1 MAKSDKNAVKAE
13 KMEKAEKAE
22 KKGLPFTRQ
31 NYLLMGAG
39 LLAIIVGYISL
50 GSGSITLA
58 PILLVLGYCVLF
70 PLGIIWG
77 GRKNKTG
84 GEEK

>member
-1 MAKSDKNAVKAE
+1 MAKGDKKEE
-13 KMEKAEKAE
+13 KT
-22 KKGLPFTRQ
+22 GLPFGPA
-31 NYLLMGAG
+31 NYLIMAAALVV
-39 LLAIIVGYISL
+39 IILGYISL

-77 GRKNKTG
+77 GRREKVEEA
-84 GEEK
+84 GE

>member
-1 MAKSDKNAVKAE
+1 MAKGEKKAVKAE
-13 KMEKAEKAE
+13 NMEKAQKAE

-77 GRKNKTG
+77 GRNSKGG
-84 GEEK
+84 GEK

>member
-1 MAKSDKNAVKAE
+1 MAKD
-13 KMEKAEKAE
+13 E
-22 KKGLPFTRQ
+22 KKAVAKEGLSLPFGRR

-39 LLAIIVGYISL
+39 LAAIIIGYIAL

-70 PLGIIWG
+70 PLGIVLG
-77 GRKNKTG
+77 DRREKPVGG
-84 GEEK
+84 GE

>member
-1 MAKSDKNAVKAE
+1 
-13 KMEKAEKAE
+13 MEKAEKAA

-50 GSGSITLA
+50 GTGSITLA

-77 GRKNKTG
+77 GRKEKANE
-84 GEEK
+84 EEK

>member
-1 MAKSDKNAVKAE
+1 MAKD
-13 KMEKAEKAE
+13 E
-22 KKGLPFTRQ
+22 KKPVAKEGLNLPFGRR

-39 LLAIIVGYISL
+39 LAAIIIGYIAL

-70 PLGIIWG
+70 PLGIVWG
-77 GRKNKTG
+77 DRKEKPTG
-84 GEEK
+84 GGE

>member
-1 MAKSDKNAVKAE
+1 
-13 KMEKAEKAE
+13 MEKVEKAE

-77 GRKNKTG
+77 GRKEKNA
-84 GEEK
+84 EE

>member
-1 MAKSDKNAVKAE
+1 MAKADKNAVKAE

-77 GRKNKTG
+77 GRKNKD
-84 GEEK
+84 GEQEK

>member
-1 MAKSDKNAVKAE
+1 MAKADKT
-13 KMEKAEKAE
+13 E
-22 KKGLPFTRQ
+22 KKVKRGLPFGRQ

-39 LLAIIVGYISL
+39 LVAIIIGYIAL

-77 GRKNKTG
+77 GHKDKVEDEG
-84 GEEK
+84 V